1 MAAGRGSGL
10 LTGAP
15 AGRDTIE
22 PLGLHMCG
30 WAEDNHG
37 CPWDSQT
44 GYKIAS
50 RMQRRR
56 RKPSVVRKET
66 KETVARLSW
75 AGRASPE
82 VAGCEDTHARLQA
95 EQPCPRR
102 RASSDL
108 GRFPSGTMVSPG
120 CGGPAGSQ
128 AELSYQMRF
137 GA

>member
-30 WAEDNHG
+30 WAKDNHG

-44 GYKIAS
+44 GYKITS

-66 KETVARLSW
+66 KETVARLSQDGLPEARLGRVGPPPKSLAVRTPMCAS
-75 AGRASPE
+75 AGRAALPPQ
-82 VAGCEDTHARLQA
+82 AGL
-95 EQPCPRR
+95 
-102 RASSDL
+102 L
-108 GRFPSGTMVSPG
+108 
-120 CGGPAGSQ
+120 
-128 AELSYQMRF
+128 
-137 GA
+137 